1 MQTISLCWFAVL
13 QQTSAFRRQKIGL
26 LNGKFNAQFN
36 ELSFFSERNKKWPKM
51 VKTKV
56 VRKNANQRRS
66 EAKG

>member
-26 LNGKFNAQFN
+26 LYGKFNAQFN
-36 ELSFFSERNKKWPKM
+36 ELSFFFLKGTRSGQKM

-56 VRKNANQRRS
+56 VRKNAN
-66 EAKG
+66 